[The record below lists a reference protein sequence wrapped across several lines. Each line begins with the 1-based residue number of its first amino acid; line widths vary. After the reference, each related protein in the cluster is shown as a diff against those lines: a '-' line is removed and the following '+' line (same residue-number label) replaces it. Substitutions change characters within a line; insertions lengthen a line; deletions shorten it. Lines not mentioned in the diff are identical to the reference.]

1 MFTSRLLVAGGIKR
15 SFGVWFFQESIPQ
28 RRLDRCVRSAGLL
41 RLGLQWCKQYLS
53 QFFDVFIV
61 TKSLKDLCP
70 LFEVK
75 LLLISNYFFSHAFD
89 IFYLFSWKPLLE
101 HELKMLFH
109 IFLELLLNLPVLLV
123 NCATQYLAK
132 KADLCVLVLILFNCL
147 HDRASPLD
155 YQSLKT
161 IPLIE
166 KGKHVLLNSLTG
178 LLVSLALL
186 VVFYLRN
193 K

>member
-1 MFTSRLLVAGGIKR
+1 
-15 SFGVWFFQESIPQ
+15 
-28 RRLDRCVRSAGLL
+28 
-41 RLGLQWCKQYLS
+41 
-53 QFFDVFIV
+53 
-61 TKSLKDLCP
+61 
-70 LFEVK
+70 
-75 LLLISNYFFSHAFD
+75 
-89 IFYLFSWKPLLE
+89 
-101 HELKMLFH
+101 MLFH

-123 NCATQYLAK
+123 NCATQYLSK